1 MTDTTNKKA
10 NKLINETSPYLL
22 QHAYNPVQW
31 HAWGKEAF
39 EKATKE
45 NKPIFLS
52 IGYSTCHWCHVMEH
66 ESFEDEEVA
75 AAMNEKFVS
84 IKVDR
89 EERPDID
96 NIYMNVC
103 QMMTRSGGWPLTIIM
118 TPDKKPFFAGTY
130 FPKYSRSGRIG
141 MMDLLVRIDE
151 IWRNNTKEALDSAE
165 QITKILHQISEEVH
179 VEKID
184 ESVMQRAYEHFVERF
199 DSQYGG
205 FGSAPKFPSPHNFL
219 FLLRFWKRTKNQHAL
234 EMVEKS
240 LQSMRR
246 GGVYDHIG
254 YGLHR
259 YSTDS
264 KWLVPHFEKMLYDQ
278 SMLSIACIETYQVTK
293 NDEYKNIA
301 KEIFSY
307 VLRDMT
313 SEEGGFYSA
322 EDADSEGEE
331 GKFYVWTLDEIKNIL
346 TKEESELAI
355 KIFNLSS
362 EGNYLEESTREIT
375 GNNILHLTE
384 SLVDIA
390 NKLDIPESQLK
401 PQLEVV
407 RKKLFE
413 YRIKRIHPHKDKK
426 ILTSWNGLMIAAL
439 AKGSQVF
446 GESEYALAAVRAVDF
461 IFNKM
466 HSAEKLL
473 HCYCSG
479 KVTVDGH
486 LDDYAF
492 LIWGLLELYEATF
505 EIKYLKFAIELNTIL
520 LKHFWDHKNG
530 GFYFTADYDKDL
542 IVRQKEIYDGAI
554 PSGNSVAMLNLL
566 KIGEITGD
574 SNLKEKA
581 EKIMSAFSANLKQ
594 APIAH
599 TQLLAAVDYL
609 AGPSCEIILTGN
621 LKSENSQ
628 SMLNI
633 VRNEFLP
640 NKIILFKEN
649 DELSKIADYTN
660 SYKCVEGRTTVYIC
674 KNYNCNLPLTDTN
687 EVKKLLTST

>member
-1 MTDTTNKKA
+1 MTEIIDKKA
-10 NKLINETSPYLL
+10 NKLIDETSPYLL

-31 HAWGKEAF
+31 YAWGKEAF
-39 EKATKE
+39 EKAKKE

-75 AAMNEKFVS
+75 AVMNEKFVS

-96 NIYMNVC
+96 NVYMNVC

-118 TPDKKPFFAGTY
+118 TPDRKPFFAGTY
-130 FPKYSRSGRIG
+130 FPKHSRYGRIG
-141 MMDLLVRIDE
+141 MIDLLARIDE
-151 IWRNNTKEALDSAE
+151 IWKNNTKEALDSAE
-165 QITKILHQISEEVH
+165 QITRILTQMSEEVH
-179 VEKID
+179 IEKID
-184 ESVMQRAYEHFVERF
+184 ESIMQRAYEHFAERF

-240 LQSMRR
+240 LQGMKR
-246 GGVYDHIG
+246 GGIYDHIG
-254 YGLHR
+254 YGFHR
-259 YSTDS
+259 YSTDA

-278 SMLSIACIETYQVTK
+278 SMLSIAFIETYQATK
-293 NDEYKNIA
+293 KDEYKSTA

-313 SEEGGFYSA
+313 SDEGGFYSA

-346 TKEESELAI
+346 TQQEAELAV
-355 KIFNLSS
+355 KVFNVSG
-362 EGNYLEESTREIT
+362 EGNYLEESTREKT
-375 GNNILHLTE
+375 GKNILHFTENLTE
-384 SLVDIA
+384 
-390 NKLDIPESQLK
+390 
-401 PQLEVV
+401 LEVV

-413 YRIKRIHPHKDKK
+413 NRVKRIHPHKDKK
-426 ILTSWNGLMIAAL
+426 ILTSWNGLMIVAL
-439 AKGSQVF
+439 AKGAQVF
-446 GESEYALAAVRAVDF
+446 GESKFTVAAVRATDF
-461 IFNKM
+461 ILSKM
-466 HSAEKLL
+466 FSGGKLL

-479 KVTVDGH
+479 KASVNAH

-492 LIWGLLELYEATF
+492 LVWGLLELYEATF
-505 EIKYLKFAIELNTIL
+505 ELKYLKSAIELNNLMI
-520 LKHFWDHKNG
+520 KHCWDDKNG
-530 GFYFTADYDKDL
+530 GLYFTADYDEDL

-566 KIGEITGD
+566 RISEIMGD
-574 SNLKEKA
+574 SKLKEKA

-594 APIAH
+594 APIAY
-599 TQLLAAVDYL
+599 TQLLVALDYL
-609 AGPSCEIILTGN
+609 AGPPCEIILAGDI
-621 LKSENSQ
+621 KSADSQ
-628 SMLNI
+628 SMLNV
-633 VRNEFLP
+633 VRSEFLP
-640 NKIILFKEN
+640 NKIILFKN
-649 DELSKIADYTN
+649 DDELSKIAKYTS
-660 SYKCVEGRTTVYIC
+660 SYKCVDGKTTSFIC
-674 KNYNCNLPLTDTN
+674 KNYNCNLPLTDEN
-687 EVKKLLTST
+687 EVKKILTSI